1 MKLRIAPSPTGQLHI
16 GNARTALFNWLYAK
30 ANNGTFLV
38 RIDDTDTERS
48 TSEYQKDI
56 TDNLKWLGLHW
67 DEGIEVGDSN
77 DTYKQSSRFDRYR
90 EVAENLLSKNLAY
103 EDDGAITVSY
113 THLTLPTIYSV

>member
-38 RIDDTDTERS
+38 RIDDTDTDRS

-56 TDNLKWLGLHW
+56 IENLKWLGLNW
-67 DEGIEVGDSN
+67 DEGIEVGGVVVLN
-77 DTYKQSSRFDRYR
+77 DLRADTAP
-90 EVAENLLSKNLAY
+90 VASCKLQ
-103 EDDGAITVSY
+103 
-113 THLTLPTIYSV
+113 

>member
-48 TSEYQKDI
+48 TKEFQKDI
-56 TDNLKWLGLHW
+56 IENLKWLGLHW
-67 DEGIEVGDSN
+67 DEGIEVGGSHDSYN
-77 DTYKQSSRFDRYR
+77 NHQD
-90 EVAENLLSKNLAY
+90 LI
-103 EDDGAITVSY
+103 AIRKLQKIS
-113 THLTLPTIYSV
+113 

>member
-38 RIDDTDTERS
+38 RIDDTDTDRS

-56 TDNLKWLGLHW
+56 IENLKWLGLNW
-67 DEGIEVGDSN
+67 DEGIEVGGLHGS
-77 DTYKQSSRFDRYR
+77 YKQSSR
-90 EVAENLLSKNLAY
+90 S
-103 EDDGAITVSY
+103 VSY
-113 THLTLPTIYSV
+113 THLRAHET